1 MERRRQQSAHDFV
14 YSFCLP
20 TQPTKKAALAL
31 TSSNILKH
39 FWSSSALTTRAMI
52 FRQAQQ
58 QPGNFYSKVCAK
70 LGTKLAAKVVWQQN
84 PKRARQHLVIER
96 NHDYSFGLGTNWP
109 KPEEFPFQSG
119 IWNTYVLP
127 TAWSCYFA
135 AACRWARNYCVKR
148 NSGTRRACKSST
160 REMIT
165 THECTVTNLI
175 LL

>member
-1 MERRRQQSAHDFV
+1 MEGRRQQSAHDFF

-39 FWSSSALTTRAMI
+39 FQSSSALTTRAMI
-52 FRQAQQ
+52 FEQAQQ

-70 LGTKLAAKVVWQQN
+70 LGTKLAAKVIWQQN

-96 NHDYSFGLGTNWP
+96 NHDYSFVLGTNWP

-119 IWNTYVLP
+119 ISNTYILP
-127 TAWSCYFA
+127 TA
-135 AACRWARNYCVKR
+135 
-148 NSGTRRACKSST
+148 
-160 REMIT
+160 
-165 THECTVTNLI
+165 
-175 LL
+175 